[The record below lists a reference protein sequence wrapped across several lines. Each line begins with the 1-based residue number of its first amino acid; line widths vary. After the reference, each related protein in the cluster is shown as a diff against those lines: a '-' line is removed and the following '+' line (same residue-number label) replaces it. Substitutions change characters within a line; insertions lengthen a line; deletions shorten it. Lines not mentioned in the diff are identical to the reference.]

1 MCERFIKPKGRILN
15 QGEIKERLEKI
26 KSDIENA
33 FSIELIDFDEI
44 ERKLSSVI
52 DAIQDLNRTAI
63 SEDKIVLNIVN
74 YI

>member
-1 MCERFIKPKGRILN
+1 MN